1 MNYYL
6 TAAALKALSSH
17 SVLRKAYRG
26 AGNRKKSHPVWIP
39 KPRWIWE
46 QVVEEGVNG
55 EGHVLLELG
64 TGWVHGG
71 SLYSALLIDASITAF
86 DVWDC
91 RSLYATKNELSR
103 IEAAIQTAEN
113 HSPSDKKRA
122 RERAAM
128 ALQAQT
134 FDELYKILNITY
146 IVGEEGILKLPDH
159 SVDMI
164 YSQDVLEHVTR
175 ESFDASIQDW
185 RRVSKPQGR
194 FLAWVGLDDHLAHYD
209 RTKSMKEY
217 LYHSNQLWDHL
228 LSNRLQYINRLTA
241 TEIVKAFQRNGFE
254 VEKWDTERCSVDVAA
269 VHPYYKWQTQSDLE
283 AICLRLYARALP

>member
-1 MNYYL
+1 MGILSSIVMNFTCTLQRYRIMNYYV
-6 TAAALKALSSH
+6 TAAILKTLSSH
-17 SVLRKAYRG
+17 SVLRKAYRA
-26 AGNRKKSHPVWIP
+26 AGNRKKSHPVWLP

-91 RSLYATKNELSR
+91 RSLNATKNELSR
-103 IEAAIQTAEN
+103 IKAAIQTAEN

-122 RERAAM
+122 GERAAM

-146 IVGEEGILKLPDH
+146 IVGEEGTIKLPDH

-185 RRVSKPQGR
+185 RRVLETSRTVSGVGR
-194 FLAWVGLDDHLAHYD
+194 T
-209 RTKSMKEY
+209 R
-217 LYHSNQLWDHL
+217 
-228 LSNRLQYINRLTA
+228 
-241 TEIVKAFQRNGFE
+241 
-254 VEKWDTERCSVDVAA
+254 
-269 VHPYYKWQTQSDLE
+269 
-283 AICLRLYARALP
+283 

>member
-17 SVLRKAYRG
+17 SLLRKAYRA
-26 AGNRKKSHPVWIP
+26 AGNLKKSHPVWIP

-71 SLYSALLIDASITAF
+71 SLYSALLIDAPITAF

-91 RSLYATKNELSR
+91 RSLYATKNEISR
-103 IEAAIQTAEN
+103 IKAAIQTAEN

-122 RERAAM
+122 GERAAM

-146 IVGEEGILKLPDH
+146 ILDEEGNLKLPDH

-175 ESFDASIQDW
+175 ESFDASIQEW
-185 RRVSKPQGR
+185 RQVLKPQGR
-194 FLAWVGLDDHLAHYD
+194 FLAWVGLDDHLTHYD
-209 RTKSMKEY
+209 KTKSMKEY

-241 TEIVKAFQRNGFE
+241 TEIVRAFQRNGFE
-254 VEKWDTERCSVDVAA
+254 VEKWDTESCSVDVAA
-269 VHPYYKWQTQSDLE
+269 VHPYYKWQTQRDLE